1 MAAVRFV
8 QGLAQKQNS
17 TALAQLAMQMASA
30 ARVSADPFAK
40 IKGLIADMIDK
51 LEKEAAAD
59 AEHKAFCDKELS
71 ENEAKEADKIAEIE
85 KLTTNIDQWTARSA
99 QLKEEVATLEKEL
112 AALAKSQQT
121 MDKIRGDEKAL
132 YDKNRPELEKGLEG
146 VKLALKIL
154 RDYYASDGKAHSAA
168 EGSSS
173 GIIGLL
179 EVIESDF
186 SKNLAEMISTEEAAA
201 SEYEEQSKQNA
212 VDKTNKEQDVKYKT
226 QEAAARDKETA
237 EAKDDRE
244 GVQKELDAVQAVL
257 KSLHG
262 QCDETVTPYEEL
274 KRRREA
280 EIAGLKEALSILE
293 GEAVLLQTGSNSRRL
308 RAVRKHIAA

>member
-1 MAAVRFV
+1 
-8 QGLAQKQNS
+8 
-17 TALAQLAMQMASA
+17 
-30 ARVSADPFAK
+30 
-40 IKGLIADMIDK
+40 
-51 LEKEAAAD
+51 
-59 AEHKAFCDKELS
+59 
-71 ENEAKEADKIAEIE
+71 
-85 KLTTNIDQWTARSA
+85 
-99 QLKEEVATLEKEL
+99 
-112 AALAKSQQT
+112 
-121 MDKIRGDEKAL
+121 MDKIREEEKAL

-146 VKLALKIL
+146 VKLALKVL
-154 RDYYASDGKAHSAA
+154 KDYYSKADKAHTEAAGASA
-168 EGSSS
+168 

-201 SEYEEQSKQNA
+201 AEYDEQS
-212 VDKTNKEQDVKYKT
+212 
-226 QEAAARDKETA
+226 KETA
-237 EAKDDRE
+237 EAKADRE

-257 KSLHG
+257 KSLHE

-293 GEAVLLQTGSNSRRL
+293 GEAVLLQTGSSSRRL